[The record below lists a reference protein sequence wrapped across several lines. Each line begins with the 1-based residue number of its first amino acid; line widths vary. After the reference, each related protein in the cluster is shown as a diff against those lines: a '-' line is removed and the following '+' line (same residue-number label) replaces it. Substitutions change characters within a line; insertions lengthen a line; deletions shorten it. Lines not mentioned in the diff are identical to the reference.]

1 MAKTKYWKHRT
12 VDFRLTVL
20 FSCNETERTD
30 NMNNKDFMQEVKE
43 KREEYGISQ
52 SRFAV
57 ACGISREYYNRIEN
71 GKTPLTEELKQ
82 EITKQLER
90 FNPDEPLFLLID
102 YFRVRFPTTDALTV
116 IKNVLHIKAKH
127 MLHEDYGKY
136 GYEEQYFTG
145 NIVLLLSS
153 NPVLGVLLELKGKG
167 CRQMEAYLTAE
178 GRSWF
183 DFMLDCLSAGG
194 VMKRL
199 DLAINDRAGI
209 LNIPMLKE
217 KWKRGEAISYFRGH
231 KGYDSTKKNGGIIP
245 EDTGNTLY
253 VGSTSSEVYFC
264 IYEKAKEQ
272 YAKLGMDI
280 EDIEVK
286 NRFEIRLKNE
296 RAYRAVADLLTYYDA
311 ERTAFSIINRYLC
324 FVDAEEDKPKSE
336 WKVNED
342 WAWFIGEYR
351 EALRLT
357 TQPEPFTL
365 ERALRWLHRQVAP
378 TLKMVQE
385 LDRQNHTT
393 ILKDMLEHTELKEKH
408 KHLLEL
414 EKTDI
419 KDRIDTAVQEKTDGV
434 F

>member
-1 MAKTKYWKHRT
+1 MNKN
-12 VDFRLTVL
+12 DFI
-20 FSCNETERTD
+20 
-30 NMNNKDFMQEVKE
+30 QELKE
-43 KREEYGISQ
+43 KCEEYGVSQ

-71 GKTPLTEELKQ
+71 GRTPLTEELKQ
-82 EITKQLER
+82 EITKQLEC

-116 IKNVLHIKAKH
+116 IKNVLHIKVKH

-145 NIVLLLSS
+145 NIVLLVSS
-153 NPVLGVLLELKGKG
+153 NPVFGVLLELKGKG
-167 CRQMEAYLTAE
+167 CRQMEAYLMAE

-183 DFMLDCLSAGG
+183 DFMMDCLSAGG
-194 VMKRL
+194 VMKRH

-231 KGYDSTKKNGGIIP
+231 KGYDSTKKNGGVIP
-245 EDTGNTLY
+245 EDMGNTLY
-253 VGSTSSEVYFC
+253 IGSTSSEVYFC

-272 YAKLGMDI
+272 YAKLGIDI

-286 NRFEIRLKNE
+286 KRFEIRLKNE
-296 RAYRAVADLLTYYDA
+296 RAYHAVADLLTYYDA

-342 WAWFIGEYR
+342 WAWFIGEHR
-351 EALRLT
+351 EAFRLT
-357 TQPEPFTL
+357 TQPELFTL
-365 ERALRWLHRQVAP
+365 EKALRWLHRQVAP
-378 TLKMVQE
+378 TLKMEQE
-385 LDRQNHTT
+385 M
-393 ILKDMLEHTELKEKH
+393 IGAEKWIELIKEN
-408 KHLLEL
+408 
-414 EKTDI
+414 
-419 KDRIDTAVQEKTDGV
+419 AVQKELTATLLNTMIEKILIHAPAIDENGERTQEIEIYYRFIGKID
-434 F
+434 

>member
-1 MAKTKYWKHRT
+1 
-12 VDFRLTVL
+12 
-20 FSCNETERTD
+20 
-30 NMNNKDFMQEVKE
+30 MNNKDFMQEVKE

-71 GKTPLTEELKQ
+71 GRTPLTEELKQ

-90 FNPDEPLFLLID
+90 FNSDEPLFLLID

-136 GYEEQYFTG
+136 GYEEQYYTG
-145 NIVLLLSS
+145 NIVLLVSS

-183 DFMLDCLSAGG
+183 DFMIDCFSAGG

-280 EDIEVK
+280 GDIEVK

-342 WAWFIGEYR
+342 WAWFIGEHR
-351 EALRLT
+351 EAIRLT

-365 ERALRWLHRQVAP
+365 EKALRWLHRQVAP

-385 LDRQNHTT
+385 LDKQNHTT
-393 ILKDMLEHTELKEKH
+393 ILKDMLEHTELSEKH

-414 EKTDI
+414 ERTDI
-419 KDRIDTAVQEKTDGV
+419 KDRIDTDVQEKTDGV

>member
-1 MAKTKYWKHRT
+1 MGQLI
-12 VDFRLTVL
+12 FRLTVL
-20 FSCNETERTD
+20 FLCNETERTD

-71 GKTPLTEELKQ
+71 GRTPLTEELKQ
-82 EITKQLER
+82 KITKQLER

-145 NIVLLLSS
+145 NIVLLVSS

-183 DFMLDCLSAGG
+183 DFMMDCLSAGG

-199 DLAINDRAGI
+199 DLAINDRADI

-231 KGYDSTKKNGGIIP
+231 KGYDSTKKNGGIVP

-253 VGSTSSEVYFC
+253 IGSTSSEVYFC

-272 YAKLGMDI
+272 YAKLGIDI
-280 EDIEVK
+280 EDMEVK

-296 RAYRAVADLLTYYDA
+296 RAYHAVVDLLTYYDA

-342 WAWFIGEYR
+342 WAWFIGEHR

-357 TQPEPFTL
+357 AQPEPFTL
-365 ERALRWLHRQVAP
+365 EKALRWLHRQVAP

-385 LDRQNHTT
+385 LDKQNHTT

>member
-1 MAKTKYWKHRT
+1 
-12 VDFRLTVL
+12 
-20 FSCNETERTD
+20 
-30 NMNNKDFMQEVKE
+30 MNNKDFMQEVKE

-71 GKTPLTEELKQ
+71 GRTPLTEELKQ

-145 NIVLLLSS
+145 NIVLLVSS

-183 DFMLDCLSAGG
+183 DFMMDCLSAGG

-231 KGYDSTKKNGGIIP
+231 KGYDSTKKNGGIVP

-272 YAKLGMDI
+272 YAKLGIDI
-280 EDIEVK
+280 EDMEVK

-296 RAYRAVADLLTYYDA
+296 RAYHAVADLLTYYDA

-342 WAWFIGEYR
+342 WAWFIGEHR

-365 ERALRWLHRQVAP
+365 EKALRWLHRQVAP

-385 LDRQNHTT
+385 LDKQNHTT

>member
-1 MAKTKYWKHRT
+1 
-12 VDFRLTVL
+12 
-20 FSCNETERTD
+20 
-30 NMNNKDFMQEVKE
+30 MNNKDFMQEVKE

-71 GKTPLTEELKQ
+71 GRTPLTEELKQ

-145 NIVLLLSS
+145 NIVLLVSS

-183 DFMLDCLSAGG
+183 DFMMDCLSAGG

-231 KGYDSTKKNGGIIP
+231 KGYDSTKKNGGIVP

-253 VGSTSSEVYFC
+253 VGSTRSEVYFC

-272 YAKLGMDI
+272 YAKLGIDI
-280 EDIEVK
+280 EDMEGK
-286 NRFEIRLKNE
+286 TRFEIRLKNE
-296 RAYRAVADLLTYYDA
+296 RAYHAVADLLTYYDA

-342 WAWFIGEYR
+342 WAWFIGEHR

-365 ERALRWLHRQVAP
+365 EKALRWLHRQVAP

-385 LDRQNHTT
+385 LDKQNHTT

>member
-1 MAKTKYWKHRT
+1 
-12 VDFRLTVL
+12 
-20 FSCNETERTD
+20 
-30 NMNNKDFMQEVKE
+30 MNDKFFIQELKE

-57 ACGISREYYNRIEN
+57 ACGISREHYNRIEN
-71 GKTPLTEELKQ
+71 GKAPLTEELKQ

-90 FNPDEPLFLLID
+90 FNPQEPLFLLID
-102 YFRVRFPTTDALTV
+102 YFRVRFPTTDAENV
-116 IKNVLHIKAKH
+116 IKDVLQLKLKY
-127 MLHEDYGKY
+127 MLHEDYGQY
-136 GYEEQYFTG
+136 GYEEQYILG
-145 NIVLLLSS
+145 NITVLVSS

-167 CRQMEAYLTAE
+167 CRQMESYLLAQ

-183 DFMLDCLSAGG
+183 DLIMDCLTADG

-209 LNIPMLKE
+209 LNIPMLKG
-217 KWKRGEAISYFRGH
+217 KWKRGEAISYFRSH
-231 KGYDSTKKNGGIIP
+231 KDYEGSQKNGDDIP
-245 EDTGNTLY
+245 ESTGNTLY
-253 VGSTSSEVYFC
+253 IGSTKSEVYFC

-272 YAKLGMDI
+272 HAKNGTDI
-280 EDIEVK
+280 ETAEVK

-296 RAYRAVADLLTYYDA
+296 RAYRAVVDLLTYYDA
-311 ERTAFSIINRYLC
+311 ERTAFSIINRYLR
-324 FVDAEEDKPKSE
+324 FVDVEEDKPKSE
-336 WKVNED
+336 WKLNED
-342 WAWFIGEYR
+342 WAWFIGEHR
-351 EALRLT
+351 EAIKLT

-385 LDRQNHTT
+385 LDKQNHTT
-393 ILKDMLEHTELKEKH
+393 LLKDMLEHTELKEKH

-419 KDRIDTAVQEKTDGV
+419 KDRIDTAVQKKTDGV

>member
-1 MAKTKYWKHRT
+1 
-12 VDFRLTVL
+12 
-20 FSCNETERTD
+20 
-30 NMNNKDFMQEVKE
+30 MNNKDFMQEVKE

-71 GKTPLTEELKQ
+71 GRTPLTEELKQ
-82 EITKQLER
+82 KITKQLER

-145 NIVLLLSS
+145 NIVLLVSS

-183 DFMLDCLSAGG
+183 DFMMDCLSAGG

-199 DLAINDRAGI
+199 DLAINDRADI

-231 KGYDSTKKNGGIIP
+231 KGYDSTKKNGGIVP

-253 VGSTSSEVYFC
+253 IGSTSSEVYFC

-272 YAKLGMDI
+272 YAKLGIDI
-280 EDIEVK
+280 EDMEVK

-296 RAYRAVADLLTYYDA
+296 RAYHAVVDLLTYYDA

-342 WAWFIGEYR
+342 WAWFIGEHR

-357 TQPEPFTL
+357 AQPEPFTL
-365 ERALRWLHRQVAP
+365 EKALRWLHRQVAP

-385 LDRQNHTT
+385 LDKQNHTT

>member
-1 MAKTKYWKHRT
+1 
-12 VDFRLTVL
+12 
-20 FSCNETERTD
+20 
-30 NMNNKDFMQEVKE
+30 MNNKDFMQEVKE

-71 GKTPLTEELKQ
+71 GRTPLTEELKQ

-145 NIVLLLSS
+145 NIVLLVSS

-183 DFMLDCLSAGG
+183 DFMMDCLSAGG

-231 KGYDSTKKNGGIIP
+231 KGYDSTKKNGGIVP

-272 YAKLGMDI
+272 YAKLGIDI
-280 EDIEVK
+280 EDMEVK

-296 RAYRAVADLLTYYDA
+296 RAYHAVADLLTYYDA

-342 WAWFIGEYR
+342 WAWFIGEHR

-365 ERALRWLHRQVAP
+365 EKALRWLHRQVAP
-378 TLKMVQE
+378 TLNMVQ
-385 LDRQNHTT
+385 
-393 ILKDMLEHTELKEKH
+393 
-408 KHLLEL
+408 
-414 EKTDI
+414 
-419 KDRIDTAVQEKTDGV
+419 
-434 F
+434 

>member
-1 MAKTKYWKHRT
+1 MAKTEYLKHRT
-12 VDFRLTVL
+12 VDFTLTVL

-30 NMNNKDFMQEVKE
+30 NMNNKNFMQEVKE

-71 GKTPLTEELKQ
+71 GRTPLTEELKQ

-145 NIVLLLSS
+145 NIVLLVSS

-183 DFMLDCLSAGG
+183 DFMQDCLSAGG

-365 ERALRWLHRQVAP
+365 EKALRWLHRQVAP

>member
-1 MAKTKYWKHRT
+1 
-12 VDFRLTVL
+12 
-20 FSCNETERTD
+20 
-30 NMNNKDFMQEVKE
+30 MNNKDFMQEVKE

-71 GKTPLTEELKQ
+71 GRTPLTEELKQ

-145 NIVLLLSS
+145 NIVLLVSS

-183 DFMLDCLSAGG
+183 DFMMDCLSAGG

-231 KGYDSTKKNGGIIP
+231 KGYDSTKKNGGIVP

-253 VGSTSSEVYFC
+253 IGSTSSEVYFC

-272 YAKLGMDI
+272 YAKLGIDI
-280 EDIEVK
+280 EDMEVK

-296 RAYRAVADLLTYYDA
+296 RAYHAVADLLTYYDA

-342 WAWFIGEYR
+342 WAWFIGEHR

-365 ERALRWLHRQVAP
+365 EKALRWLHRQVAP

-385 LDRQNHTT
+385 LDKQNHTT

>member
-1 MAKTKYWKHRT
+1 
-12 VDFRLTVL
+12 
-20 FSCNETERTD
+20 
-30 NMNNKDFMQEVKE
+30 MNNKDFMQEVKE

-145 NIVLLLSS
+145 NIVLLVSS

-183 DFMLDCLSAGG
+183 DFMMDCLSAGG

-199 DLAINDRAGI
+199 DLAINDRADI

-231 KGYDSTKKNGGIIP
+231 KGYDSTKKNGGIVP

-253 VGSTSSEVYFC
+253 IGSTSSEVYFC

-272 YAKLGMDI
+272 YAKLGIDI
-280 EDIEVK
+280 EDMEVK

-296 RAYRAVADLLTYYDA
+296 RAYHAVVDLLTYYDA

-342 WAWFIGEYR
+342 WAWFIGEHR

-357 TQPEPFTL
+357 AQPEPFTL
-365 ERALRWLHRQVAP
+365 EKALRWLHRQVAP

-385 LDRQNHTT
+385 LDKQNHTT

>member
-1 MAKTKYWKHRT
+1 
-12 VDFRLTVL
+12 
-20 FSCNETERTD
+20 
-30 NMNNKDFMQEVKE
+30 MNNNDFIQELKE

-52 SRFAV
+52 ARFAV

-102 YFRVRFPTTDALTV
+102 YFRVRFPTTDAQTI
-116 IKNVLHIKAKH
+116 IKDVLHIKAKH
-127 MLHEDYGKY
+127 MLHEDYGQY
-136 GYEEQYFTG
+136 GYEGQYYTG
-145 NIVLLLSS
+145 NIVLLVSS

-178 GRSWF
+178 GRSWY

-209 LNIPMLKE
+209 LDIPMLAE
-217 KWKRGEAISYFRGH
+217 KWRRGEAISYFRGQKH
-231 KGYDSTKKNGGIIP
+231 YDGTQKNGDDMP
-245 EDTGNTLY
+245 ESTGNTLY
-253 VGSTSSEVYFC
+253 IGSTKSEVYFC

-272 YAKLGMDI
+272 HAKFGVDI
-280 EDIEVK
+280 EDMEVK

-296 RAYRAVADLLTYYDA
+296 RAYRAVVDLLTYYDA
-311 ERTAFSIINRYLC
+311 ERTAFSIINHYLR
-324 FVDAEEDKPKSE
+324 FVDAEEDKPKSA
-336 WKVNED
+336 WKLNED
-342 WAWFIGEYR
+342 WAWFIGEHR
-351 EALRLT
+351 EAIKLT

-385 LDRQNHTT
+385 LDKQNHTT
-393 ILKDMLEHTELKEKH
+393 ILKDMLEQAKLGEKH

-414 EKTDI
+414 ERTDI
-419 KDRIDTAVQEKTDGV
+419 KDRIDTDVQEKTDGV

>member
-1 MAKTKYWKHRT
+1 
-12 VDFRLTVL
+12 
-20 FSCNETERTD
+20 
-30 NMNNKDFMQEVKE
+30 MNNKDFMQEVKE

-71 GKTPLTEELKQ
+71 GRTPLTEELKQ

-145 NIVLLLSS
+145 NIVLLVSS

-183 DFMLDCLSAGG
+183 DFMMDCLSAGG

-231 KGYDSTKKNGGIIP
+231 KGYDSTKKNGGIVP

-272 YAKLGMDI
+272 YAKLGIDI
-280 EDIEVK
+280 EDMEVK

-296 RAYRAVADLLTYYDA
+296 RAYHAVADLLTYYDA

-342 WAWFIGEYR
+342 WAWFIGEHR
-351 EALRLT
+351 EALGLT

-365 ERALRWLHRQVAP
+365 EKALRWLHRQVAP

-385 LDRQNHTT
+385 LDKQNHTT

>member
-1 MAKTKYWKHRT
+1 
-12 VDFRLTVL
+12 
-20 FSCNETERTD
+20 
-30 NMNNKDFMQEVKE
+30 MNNKDFMQEVKE

-71 GKTPLTEELKQ
+71 GRTPLTEELKQ
-82 EITKQLER
+82 KITKQLER

-145 NIVLLLSS
+145 NIVLLVSS

-183 DFMLDCLSAGG
+183 DFMMDCLSAGG

-296 RAYRAVADLLTYYDA
+296 RAYHAVADLLTYYDA

-365 ERALRWLHRQVAP
+365 EKALRWLHRQVAP

>member
-1 MAKTKYWKHRT
+1 
-12 VDFRLTVL
+12 
-20 FSCNETERTD
+20 
-30 NMNNKDFMQEVKE
+30 MNNNDFIQELKT
-43 KREEYGISQ
+43 KREEYGISL
-52 SRFAV
+52 SRLAV
-57 ACGISREYYNRIEN
+57 ACGISREHYNRIEN

-102 YFRVRFPTTDALTV
+102 YFRVRFSTTDALTV
-116 IKNVLHIKAKH
+116 IKDVLHIKAKH
-127 MLHEDYGKY
+127 MLHEDYGQY
-136 GYEEQYFTG
+136 GYEGQYYTG
-145 NIVLLLSS
+145 NIVLLVSS
-153 NPVLGVLLELKGKG
+153 NPVLGVLLELRGKG

-178 GRSWF
+178 GRSWY
-183 DFMLDCLSAGG
+183 DFMLDCLSVGG

-209 LNIPMLKE
+209 LNIPMLKK

-231 KGYDSTKKNGGIIP
+231 KGYDSTQKKGGDIP
-245 EDTGNTLY
+245 ESAGDTLY
-253 VGSTSSEVYFC
+253 IGSTSSEVYFC

-272 YAKLGMDI
+272 HAKLGTDI
-280 EDIEVK
+280 ETAEVK

-296 RAYRAVADLLTYYDA
+296 RAYHAVVDLLTYYDA

-324 FVDAEEDKPKSE
+324 FVDAEEDKPKSQ
-336 WKVNED
+336 WKINND
-342 WAWFIGEYR
+342 WAWFIGNHR
-351 EALRLT
+351 EAIKLT

-365 ERALRWLHRQVAP
+365 ERALRWLHKQVAP

-385 LDRQNHTT
+385 LDKQNHTT
-393 ILKDMLEHTELKEKH
+393 ILKDMLEQAKLGKKH

-419 KDRIDTAVQEKTDGV
+419 KDRIDTAEQKKTDGV

>member
-1 MAKTKYWKHRT
+1 
-12 VDFRLTVL
+12 
-20 FSCNETERTD
+20 
-30 NMNNKDFMQEVKE
+30 MNNKDFMQEVKE

-71 GKTPLTEELKQ
+71 GRTPLTEELKQ

-145 NIVLLLSS
+145 NIVLLVSS

-183 DFMLDCLSAGG
+183 DFMMDCLSAGG

-231 KGYDSTKKNGGIIP
+231 KGYDSTKKNGGIVP

-272 YAKLGMDI
+272 YAKLGIDI
-280 EDIEVK
+280 EDMEVK

-296 RAYRAVADLLTYYDA
+296 RAYHAVADLLTYYDA

-324 FVDAEEDKPKSE
+324 FVDAEEDTPKSE

-342 WAWFIGEYR
+342 WAWFIGEHR

-365 ERALRWLHRQVAP
+365 EKALRWLHRQVAP

-385 LDRQNHTT
+385 LDKQNHTT